1 MNAPTRTSSSANQ
14 QIARATG
21 TVMAAFVICNLVG
34 LVRGMVITRAF
45 GTSLEFDSF
54 NAANRIVE
62 LLFNL
67 VAGGALG
74 SAFIPM
80 FTGFLAKED
89 REGAWRLASGVIN
102 LVFLILVIISVLA
115 WIFAPQMMSDGLF
128 LLVPESDP
136 VQEALTVQLLPYYAA
151 LGDPVWHQR
160 AGNEHPERPPEL
172 PDPRWRRHC
181 IPWG

>member
-115 WIFAPQMMSDGLF
+115 WIS
-128 LLVPESDP
+128 
-136 VQEALTVQLLPYYAA
+136 
-151 LGDPVWHQR
+151 
-160 AGNEHPERPPEL
+160 
-172 PDPRWRRHC
+172 RRR
-181 IPWG
+181 